1 MLKEIL
7 FTVAI
12 RPIISELHILKK
24 LGLLCGHTPE
34 EEYDYFVRHYLKD
47 PEYQQGF
54 FGKYP
59 EAYRLCQTVEKK
71 EHAFYQ
77 EITTRLAKDHE
88 AIVQNVCHGKGFK
101 TFKKIDLNIGDRH
114 NYGRSVSKILLDNGI
129 NIYYKP
135 HSLKKTICYQD
146 IYELLCV
153 KAGLENRIQRD
164 CSRETEREDLT
175 DTGKV
180 PYLDCGDYG
189 WEGEV
194 KKRDCENGEQVKH
207 YFLRMGIHL
216 FLAYALSASDLHGEN
231 FLACG
236 EYPVLLDFET
246 LPGYA
251 GVADG
256 EAVDKQISN
265 YINSSVV
272 KTGILPELIWGG
284 DGAIVSALSTGA
296 TVRTPFQMPVIK
308 NQGTSEMYIEHE
320 PVELTF
326 SGCVVTC
333 KGEVMQP
340 LDYQEEICA
349 GFTSAYRTYLADTS
363 IRKAMEPFFEAR
375 TRILLHHTQQY
386 AMHRFTSIHQKLC
399 ESTEERR
406 KLLFEVYSNQG
417 KWGAIRTYE
426 AEALFRFDIPYFEAD
441 GKSTSLYDGDGKE
454 YPNYFPCSIYDAW
467 KKKIQE
473 FGERDL
479 RIQQKLIR
487 LSLGL
492 LQKEQGAQFYTCDQ
506 ILSKEE
512 QSILIRKRLNEIF
525 TWFCETAFHTDEEV
539 GWIGLQFTD
548 TEKWNMVP
556 IGMQL
561 YDGISGIA
569 VFLAAYQK
577 EFADTAS
584 ADLLEKVKRRL
595 FVYTDMEQSPEDKN
609 GKNGM
614 LEGDSSIAAAYLIL
628 YEITGGMDYLR
639 YAEKQFQK
647 VEDLCGQSDDYMGGR
662 AGLLLLALKLY
673 KNIENKRYIELTKR
687 YEKKLWEHSFIAVKG
702 VGWKTCDG
710 PPLAGMAH
718 GSSGILMAYAELLRV
733 TGEKTY
739 KEKIRQIL
747 AYENFLYSKKYGNWL
762 DLRVPGEIRVM
773 NAWCHGAPGILLAR
787 MKLEEAGVQ
796 TKKDIRLA
804 ATALFT
810 QNPGRHMCLCHGA
823 AGNLLIMNRYLSKY
837 GKHNQT
843 YVRTYEALLSDLLLH
858 MPEYAKD
865 MVYESQN
872 PGFMNGLAGV
882 GYALLELYKEGS
894 KH

>member
-1 MLKEIL
+1 MRKQFSGKEIL
-7 FTVAI
+7 FTIAI

-24 LGLLCGHTPE
+24 LGLLCGSTPE
-34 EEYDYFVRHYLKD
+34 EEYNYFIHHYLED
-47 PEYQQGF
+47 SAYQQEF
-54 FGKYP
+54 FEKYP
-59 EAYRLCQTVEKK
+59 EAYRLCQEVEK
-71 EHAFYQ
+71 EERSFYR
-77 EITTRLAKDHE
+77 EIITRLVKDHE
-88 AIVQNVCHGKGFK
+88 AIARSICYEKEFN
-101 TFKKIDLNIGDRH
+101 TFKEIDLNIGDRH
-114 NYGRSVSKILLDNGI
+114 NHGHSVSKILLDNGI

-135 HSLKKTICYQD
+135 HGLKKAICYQN
-146 IYELLCV
+146 IYGTLCER
-153 KAGLENRIQRD
+153 AGFENK
-164 CSRETEREDLT
+164 
-175 DTGKV
+175 KV
-180 PYLDCGDYG
+180 PYIDYGDYG
-189 WEGEV
+189 WEGEA
-194 KKRDCENGEQVKH
+194 KKQDCENEEQVKR

-251 GVADG
+251 GAADG
-256 EAVDKQISN
+256 ETVDKQISN
-265 YINSSVV
+265 YINSSVL

-284 DGAIVSALSTGA
+284 NGAIVSALSTGA
-296 TVRTPFQMPVIK
+296 TVRTPFRMPVIK

-320 PVELTF
+320 PVEFTF

-375 TRILLHHTQQY
+375 TRILLRHTQQY

-417 KWGAIRTYE
+417 KWGAIHTYE

-441 GKSTSLYDGDGKE
+441 GKSTSLYDGDGTE
-454 YPNYFPCSIYDAW
+454 YPDYFPCSIYDAW
-467 KKKIQE
+467 KQKIQR
-473 FGERDL
+473 FGEWDL
-479 RIQQKLIR
+479 RIQQNLIR

-506 ILSKEE
+506 ILSKEK

-525 TWFCETAFHTDEEV
+525 AWFCETAFHTDEEV
-539 GWIGLQFTD
+539 GWIGLQFTE

-556 IGMQL
+556 TGMQL
-561 YDGISGIA
+561 YDGLSGIA

-595 FVYTDMEQSPEDKN
+595 FVYTDMERSPEDKN

-647 VEDLCGQSDDYMGGR
+647 VEDLCGQSDDYMGGG
-662 AGLLLLALKLY
+662 AGLLLLSLKLY
-673 KNIENKRYIELTKR
+673 KNIGNKRYIELAKR

-739 KEKIRQIL
+739 EEKIRQIL

-796 TKKDIRLA
+796 TEKDIRLA
-804 ATALFT
+804 AAALFT
-810 QNPGRHMCLCHGA
+810 QNPAAHMCLCHGA

-865 MVYESQN
+865 LVYESQN

>member
-59 EAYRLCQTVEKK
+59 EAYRLCQTVEEE

-146 IYELLCV
+146 IYGTLCER
-153 KAGLENRIQRD
+153 AEFENK
-164 CSRETEREDLT
+164 
-175 DTGKV
+175 KV
-180 PYLDCGDYG
+180 PYIDYGDYG
-189 WEGEV
+189 WEGEA
-194 KKRDCENGEQVKH
+194 KKQDCENEEQVKR

-251 GVADG
+251 AVADG

-265 YINSSVV
+265 YINSSVL

-296 TVRTPFQMPVIK
+296 AVRTPFRMPVIK

-363 IRKAMEPFFEAR
+363 IRKAMEPFLKHAQGYCSAILSSTLCIALHRFIRSSAKVQKHAGSCFLKFTVIRKSGER
-375 TRILLHHTQQY
+375 FTRMRQKHCFVLISRILRQMEKVRPFMMEMERNIRITSHVL
-386 AMHRFTSIHQKLC
+386 FTMPG
-399 ESTEERR
+399 R
-406 KLLFEVYSNQG
+406 KKY
-417 KWGAIRTYE
+417 R
-426 AEALFRFDIPYFEAD
+426 
-441 GKSTSLYDGDGKE
+441 
-454 YPNYFPCSIYDAW
+454 
-467 KKKIQE
+467 
-473 FGERDL
+473 
-479 RIQQKLIR
+479 
-487 LSLGL
+487 SLG
-492 LQKEQGAQFYTCDQ
+492 
-506 ILSKEE
+506 
-512 QSILIRKRLNEIF
+512 N
-525 TWFCETAFHTDEEV
+525 
-539 GWIGLQFTD
+539 
-548 TEKWNMVP
+548 
-556 IGMQL
+556 
-561 YDGISGIA
+561 GIC
-569 VFLAAYQK
+569 VF
-577 EFADTAS
+577 S
-584 ADLLEKVKRRL
+584 R
-595 FVYTDMEQSPEDKN
+595 S
-609 GKNGM
+609 
-614 LEGDSSIAAAYLIL
+614 
-628 YEITGGMDYLR
+628 
-639 YAEKQFQK
+639 
-647 VEDLCGQSDDYMGGR
+647 
-662 AGLLLLALKLY
+662 
-673 KNIENKRYIELTKR
+673 
-687 YEKKLWEHSFIAVKG
+687 
-702 VGWKTCDG
+702 
-710 PPLAGMAH
+710 
-718 GSSGILMAYAELLRV
+718 
-733 TGEKTY
+733 
-739 KEKIRQIL
+739 
-747 AYENFLYSKKYGNWL
+747 
-762 DLRVPGEIRVM
+762 
-773 NAWCHGAPGILLAR
+773 
-787 MKLEEAGVQ
+787 
-796 TKKDIRLA
+796 
-804 ATALFT
+804 
-810 QNPGRHMCLCHGA
+810 
-823 AGNLLIMNRYLSKY
+823 
-837 GKHNQT
+837 
-843 YVRTYEALLSDLLLH
+843 
-858 MPEYAKD
+858 
-865 MVYESQN
+865 
-872 PGFMNGLAGV
+872 
-882 GYALLELYKEGS
+882 
-894 KH
+894 